1 MAPNTSIDFSQDIL
15 FFRQLI
21 TDALSRKLFYFDNA
35 YIPLYR
41 LLKDV
46 PETQGSKKSKVRKSY
61 SPKEAAAQFSEY
73 RDIIRTFLQ
82 YADTDREYVKEFF
95 VWRACLQFAVIKKG
109 IANFL
114 AESYWCD
121 RALTRSYLS
130 DISNRMSSLS
140 VLNAV
145 CDNPFL
151 NRKDFQLGQAA
162 ALIEEF
168 KKICGKGWNLTAE
181 TSLQVQQDVV
191 RRAAAVIGDFIVDV
205 KDSNPDIYRAYTG
218 GDAKVAWD
226 NLKLLLE
233 LKGAEHVIVRV
244 PQIPDY
250 NTEADTDRTAARLA
264 EMGVTNIDRF
274 TYKVKN

>member
-1 MAPNTSIDFSQDIL
+1 MEAVPIFGIDRHRLGIDGVGVTTLVAFHGCPLRCKYCLNHRCLEAPDGLAKFTPQQLYNRVGIDNLYFIATGGGVCFGGGEPLLRIDF
-15 FFRQLI
+15 
-21 TDALSRKLFYFDNA
+21 
-35 YIPLYR
+35 
-41 LLKDV
+41 
-46 PETQGSKKSKVRKSY
+46 
-61 SPKEAAAQFSEY
+61 
-73 RDIIRTFLQ
+73 
-82 YADTDREYVKEFF
+82 
-95 VWRACLQFAVIKKG
+95 
-109 IANFL
+109 
-114 AESYWCD
+114 
-121 RALTRSYLS
+121 
-130 DISNRMSSLS
+130 
-140 VLNAV
+140 
-145 CDNPFL
+145 
-151 NRKDFQLGQAA
+151 
-162 ALIEEF
+162 IEEF

-181 TSLQVQQDVV
+181 TSLQVPQDVV

-218 GDAKVAWD
+218 GEAKVAWD